1 MTKHIL
7 IVVSLLFLLA
17 SCSSSRQPAGPVPTV
32 EETESL
38 LQYLEKN
45 GNILNSP
52 HLPALINAE
61 DLHRSLHARN
71 VQVIDLRPPGQ
82 YQAGHIEHSVN
93 VRPAQILDHFEKV
106 IDPASFDFI
115 VLVCNDAMTSGVVN
129 AVLLFLGYDNV
140 MSLRYGLS
148 SWDHGIARQHWL
160 SRLSSHM
167 EGQLERQANPKAQ
180 AGQLPALATG
190 ESSPYRIL
198 RARAREVLAGDITG
212 WQVSADQVNANPD
225 DFYHLS
231 YWPESL
237 YLDGHIRGAIQY
249 TPKSSLQGHT
259 YIRTL
264 PTGMPLVTS
273 CYTGQHSSYVTG
285 FLRLLGYQA
294 YNLPYGANSYIHDTM
309 RETQGF
315 FRYFTEEHVHGF
327 PLAGSEHGG
336 QRERVSP
343 DQSQEEQPVIG
354 GC

>member
-1 MTKHIL
+1 MAIFL
-7 IVVSLLFLLA
+7 MFLLGA
-17 SCSSSRQPAGPVPTV
+17 CSSSRQPSEPVPTV

-38 LQYLEKN
+38 LRYLEEN
-45 GNILNSP
+45 GNLLNSP

-71 VQVIDLRPPGQ
+71 IHVIDLRPLAQ
-82 YQAGHIEHSVN
+82 FQAGHIEHSTN
-93 VRPAQILDHFEKV
+93 VRPAKIMDHFEQV

-129 AVLLFLGYDNV
+129 AVLLMLGYDNV

-148 SWDHGIARQHWL
+148 SWDQGIAEQHWL
-160 SRLSSHM
+160 AARSSHLT
-167 EGQLERQANPKAQ
+167 EQLERQTNPKAP
-180 AGQLPALATG
+180 AGQLPALGTG
-190 ESSPYRIL
+190 ESTPYRIL
-198 RARAREVLAGDITG
+198 RARARELLAGALTT
-212 WQVSADQVNANPD
+212 WQVSADQVHNSPD
-225 DFYHLS
+225 DYYHLS

-249 TPKSSLQGHT
+249 TPKSSLQSHT

-264 PTGMPLVTS
+264 PTDRPVVTS

-327 PLAGSEHGG
+327 PLMGSEHSGT
-336 QRERVSP
+336 RERMAP
-343 DQSQEEQPVIG
+343 DQPQQEQAVIG